1 MVSCNSW
8 PFTGTIHSVD
18 GSSMV
23 WLLFSLHVVPNNSIF
38 IRCQTS
44 MISRARLP
52 TQFCR
57 SGLTV
62 LLSLTFS
69 SDTGQCLSSSP
80 IQGKEWGKGDLLS
93 PYSSP
98 AKEQSRQELCTH
110 GLGEHPR
117 EVTVL
122 GHSCPGR
129 WEGALPS
136 PPGYQHISQLFPPPT
151 LTSQVRS
158 DQLWG
163 WDRVHERQTSSC
175 GALFFSLAVCPE
187 GYFYQEKFT
196 QCSCSSVG
204 ASQWYRWRVQ
214 RLPTRLPG
222 LSKWA
227 LPIFIHCM
235 SLEQTE
241 DIKCF
246 VLAQAEGEKKKL
258 HLIDRSL
265 GFWSRSCVWLQR
277 RWHSSSG
284 RVVKGH
290 LLANCLFGLLR
301 AASWKTE
308 EMRIRGIPADRKTS
322 NCTL

>member
-1 MVSCNSW
+1 MGQRRPVL
-8 PFTGTIHSVD
+8 P
-18 GSSMV
+18 
-23 WLLFSLHVVPNNSIF
+23 LLLPSKGAKQIRVVH
-38 IRCQTS
+38 
-44 MISRARLP
+44 SRA
-52 TQFCR
+52 
-57 SGLTV
+57 
-62 LLSLTFS
+62 
-69 SDTGQCLSSSP
+69 
-80 IQGKEWGKGDLLS
+80 WGASMGGDSAGTLV
-93 PYSSP
+93 P
-98 AKEQSRQELCTH
+98 
-110 GLGEHPR
+110 
-117 EVTVL
+117 
-122 GHSCPGR
+122 
-129 WEGALPS
+129 WEMRRCSALPS
-136 PPGYQHISQLFPPPT
+136 GVPTHIPAVPSSHPYKSGEIRSAVGLGSGSWKTDKFSWCTLFLTCRLSRRVFLSLSRKIHPVQLQ
-151 LTSQVRS
+151 LCWSKSVVQVKS
-158 DQLWG
+158 TEIT
-163 WDRVHERQTSSC
+163 HPC
-175 GALFFSLAVCPE
+175 F
-187 GYFYQEKFT
+187 
-196 QCSCSSVG
+196 
-204 ASQWYRWRVQ
+204 
-214 RLPTRLPG
+214 PG

-265 GFWSRSCVWLQR
+265 GFWSRSCVWLPR